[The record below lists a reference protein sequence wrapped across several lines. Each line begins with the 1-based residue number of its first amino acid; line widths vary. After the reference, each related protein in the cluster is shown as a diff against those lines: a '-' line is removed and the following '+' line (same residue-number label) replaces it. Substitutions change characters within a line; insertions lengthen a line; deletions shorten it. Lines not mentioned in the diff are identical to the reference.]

1 MKGILGLPHNSLYNW
16 QDRKVMKN
24 FARKQWPIL
33 MVYSGILIA
42 LAVVIFVDF
51 RSGAIL
57 LSLNVLLAFL
67 LRLRLPDSKA
77 GWLRIRRRR
86 IDLTVLA
93 TLGIFL
99 LILAL
104 VVPQGSK

>member
-1 MKGILGLPHNSLYNW
+1 
-16 QDRKVMKN
+16 
-24 FARKQWPIL
+24 
-33 MVYSGILIA
+33 MVYFGIIIS
-42 LAVVIFVDF
+42 LAVVIFIDF

-57 LSLNVLLAFL
+57 LSLNVLLAFW

-86 IDLTVLA
+86 VDLTVLA
-93 TLGIFL
+93 TLGIVLF
-99 LILAL
+99 ILAL

>member
-1 MKGILGLPHNSLYNW
+1 
-16 QDRKVMKN
+16 MKN
-24 FARKQWPIL
+24 FVHKQWPIL
-33 MVYSGILIA
+33 TVYLGVLIA
-42 LAVVIFVDF
+42 LIFVDF
-51 RSGAIL
+51 RSGAVL

-86 IDLTVLA
+86 IDLTVLV
-93 TLGIFL
+93 TLGILL

>member
-1 MKGILGLPHNSLYNW
+1 
-16 QDRKVMKN
+16 MKN
-24 FARKQWPIL
+24 FVYRQWPIL
-33 MVYSGILIA
+33 TVYFGILIS
-42 LAVVIFVDF
+42 LAVVVFVDF

-99 LILAL
+99 FILAL

>member
-1 MKGILGLPHNSLYNW
+1 
-16 QDRKVMKN
+16 MKN
-24 FARKQWPIL
+24 FVHKQWPIL
-33 MVYSGILIA
+33 TVYVGILIS
-42 LAVVIFVDF
+42 LAVVVFVNF
-51 RSGAIL
+51 RSGAVL

-86 IDLTVLA
+86 VDLTVLA
-93 TLGIFL
+93 TLGILL

>member
-1 MKGILGLPHNSLYNW
+1 
-16 QDRKVMKN
+16 MKN
-24 FARKQWPIL
+24 FVHKQWPTL
-33 MVYSGILIA
+33 AVYSGILIA
-42 LAVVIFVDF
+42 LTVVVFVDF
-51 RSGAIL
+51 RSGAVL

-93 TLGIFL
+93 TLGILL